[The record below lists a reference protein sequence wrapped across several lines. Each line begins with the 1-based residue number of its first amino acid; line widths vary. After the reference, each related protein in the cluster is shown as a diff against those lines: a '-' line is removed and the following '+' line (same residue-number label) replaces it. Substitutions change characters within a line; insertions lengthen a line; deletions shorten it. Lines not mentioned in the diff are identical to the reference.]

1 MGSQLWI
8 WKDAGNET
16 QTRDYYWDI
25 LARAVSNTKWKE
37 SLQKNEKRKKE
48 RTTLKL
54 SAQFQGVDL
63 SSQVSENS
71 ILSEEI
77 G

>member
-8 WKDAGNET
+8 WKDAGNEK

-25 LARAVSNTKWKE
+25 LAREVSNTKWKE

-48 RTTLKL
+48 RSTLKL

-63 SSQVSENS
+63 SNQVSENS